1 MATTQRERRTQAD
14 RSTAA
19 RSALVDAA
27 IVLLS
32 EEGFARATTAA
43 IAKRANV
50 TTGALHHHFPTK
62 ESLFIAVLDQLT
74 EEALAFFS
82 MLTDR
87 GKKAK
92 TAANLLVDTLWSFYG
107 GRRYWAVW
115 EINMGY
121 RHDKAVHTI
130 IVEHRIRT
138 RARMKEAIQANP
150 GLRAPTKQALAN
162 CMQFLLSSMRGIFL
176 DTFFTGHQSHHDL
189 DHQLSILKQDL
200 AWELSRSLGE

>member
-1 MATTQRERRTQAD
+1 MATAQRERRSQAD
-14 RSTAA
+14 RSMAA
-19 RSALVDAA
+19 RAALVEAA

-32 EEGFARATTAA
+32 EEGFTRATTAA
-43 IAKRANV
+43 IAKRASV

-74 EEALAFFS
+74 EEAMTFFS

-87 GKKAK
+87 GKRAQ
-92 TAANLLVDTLWSFYG
+92 TAADLLVNTLWTFYG
-107 GRRYWAVW
+107 GKRYWAVW

-121 RHDKAVHTI
+121 RHDKTVHAI

-138 RARMKEAIQANP
+138 RARMREAIQTNP
-150 GLRAPTKQALAN
+150 GLRAATKQALAN

-176 DTFFTGHQSHHDL
+176 DTFFSGHQNRDL
-189 DHQLSILKQDL
+189 DQQLNI
-200 AWELSRSLGE
+200 